1 MDFGKPH
8 TSSENAI
15 SQSNIRWL
23 DPLPTTTTDDDHTN
37 RYLDNLA
44 IAAANRVATEVL
56 LGPGVSVP
64 THKDNDNV
72 GRLDTSRLTTRLT
85 TTTTSGGND
94 DDDDGTTIHAGDL
107 VVIQESFNSL
117 DFIYCEIG
125 QWYQNRNGRFAHNDM
140 IGRPYGTKCRSRE
153 YDGYAFIYLLKP
165 TVELWTRS
173 LNHRTQVIHELDQS
187 QIIWQLSLRPH
198 CIVVESGT
206 GSGALS
212 HAILR
217 AIAPAPG
224 HLYTYEFNQYRSIEA
239 RRDFALHG
247 LAHLVTVYH
256 KDVCK
261 GKTTTKQQVVT
272 ATTTSK
278 NGDDDAAKT
287 AAAAGEEF
295 YEPPGFIYQTAAS
308 VDAVVLDLPEPWWA
322 VPHAAYILK
331 PNGRIASYSPCVEQT
346 QRTVLALE
354 SAGFHSIQT
363 IEYRLREHYVDT
375 YSRRP
380 PPSRPRITKPSHDT
394 SVYNVVV
401 DDEMD
406 NPDDMMDDIDNDN
419 DPDGGERNGG
429 GDTKTSQSA
438 KKMTK
443 NNNKKTQQKKRPRE
457 NGDNGTTTQQEKDD
471 EKVERRDLADDR
483 PNATTMLV
491 ARPFTTIKG
500 HTAFLT
506 FATAG
511 LLPQP
516 NPNTGCD
523 NNMDGNKNGGGRQS

>member
-8 TSSENAI
+8 TSNENAI

-23 DPLPTTTTDDDHTN
+23 DPLPTNTTTEADHSTN

-56 LGPGVSVP
+56 LGPGVPVP
-64 THKDNDNV
+64 THKDEDNSK
-72 GRLDTSRLTTRLT
+72 RLDTSRLTTRLT
-85 TTTTSGGND
+85 TTTTMSGDNN
-94 DDDDGTTIHAGDL
+94 DDDGTAIRAGDL

-117 DFIYCEIG
+117 DFIYCEPS
-125 QWYQNRNGRFAHNDM
+125 QWYQNRNGRFAHDDM
-140 IGRPYGTKCRSRE
+140 IGQPYGTKLRSRE
-153 YDGYAFIYLLKP
+153 YDGYAFIYLLQP

-217 AIAPAPG
+217 TIAPSPG

-247 LAHLVTVYH
+247 LDHLVTVYH

-261 GKTTTKQQVVT
+261 GKTTTKQEV
-272 ATTTSK
+272 TTSTSE
-278 NGDDDAAKT
+278 NVDDDGT
-287 AAAAGEEF
+287 ASKKAAAGEEI

-308 VDAVVLDLPEPWWA
+308 VDAVILDLPEPWWA

-331 PNGRIASYSPCVEQT
+331 SNGRIASYSPCVEQT

-354 SAGFHSIQT
+354 TAGFHSIQT

-375 YSRRP
+375 YPRRP
-380 PPSRPRITKPSHDT
+380 PPCRPRITKPSHDT
-394 SVYNVVV
+394 SVYVV
-401 DDEMD
+401 DDMD
-406 NPDDMMDDIDNDN
+406 EE
-419 DPDGGERNGG
+419 DPNGAPVGDWKDG
-429 GDTKTSQSA
+429 DTTKTSQSA
-438 KKMTK
+438 KKKT
-443 NNNKKTQQKKRPRE
+443 NNIKKPQQKKRPRE
-457 NGDNGTTTQQEKDD
+457 NGGDKDKNGTTTKPEEDD
-471 EKVERRDLADDR
+471 EKEERVIADDR
-483 PNATTMLV
+483 LNATTMLV

-523 NNMDGNKNGGGRQS
+523 DNKDGTKNGGGRQ

>member
-8 TSSENAI
+8 TSSANAI

-23 DPLPTTTTDDDHTN
+23 DPLSPLPTTETYQTN
-37 RYLDNLA
+37 RFLDNLA

-64 THKDNDNV
+64 TKKDDDNAK
-72 GRLDTSRLTTRLT
+72 RLDTSRLTTRLT
-85 TTTTSGGND
+85 TTTSGGG
-94 DDDDGTTIHAGDL
+94 DDGNDGTLIRAGDL

-117 DFIYCEIG
+117 DFIYCERN

-140 IGRPYGTKCRSRE
+140 IGQPYGTKCRSRE

-217 AIAPAPG
+217 AIAPSPG

-261 GKTTTKQQVVT
+261 GKTTTKQEMM
-272 ATTTSK
+272 TTTSK

-322 VPHAAYILK
+322 VPHAAYVLK
-331 PNGRIASYSPCVEQT
+331 PNGRLASYSPCVEQT
-346 QRTVLALE
+346 QRTVIALE
-354 SAGFHSIQT
+354 TAGFHSIQT
-363 IEYRLREHYVDT
+363 MEYRLREHYVDVLPL
-375 YSRRP
+375 RP
-380 PPSRPRITKPSHDT
+380 PPSRPRVTKPSHDT
-394 SVYNVVV
+394 SVYVV
-401 DDEMD
+401 DD
-406 NPDDMMDDIDNDN
+406 DDMDDIVDDN
-419 DPDGGERNGG
+419 DPDGSSPVGERNND
-429 GDTKTSQSA
+429 GDINKTAKVTK
-438 KKMTK
+438 KKK
-443 NNNKKTQQKKRPRE
+443 PQQKKRPRE
-457 NGDNGTTTQQEKDD
+457 DGSDNDKNGTTKQQDD
-471 EKVERRDLADDR
+471 EKEQFANR
-483 PNATTMLV
+483 PATTMLV

-516 NPNTGCD
+516 NPNGGD
-523 NNMDGNKNGGGRQS
+523 NSKDGNKNDGGHP